1 VGLREPAVA
10 SREME
15 IWTTLGAGSGLSLSL
30 ANERRQAG
38 ISFCHALF
46 PFTRLAARSMDRKW
60 MSTVSS
66 TLRA

>member
-1 VGLREPAVA
+1 MGLREPAVA

-38 ISFCHALF
+38 ISCHALF